1 MWVAAYEIS
10 SPPLPA
16 DWMTYSYWQYTS
28 VGTVPGVATPG
39 GTGSSS
45 VTFGWQI
52 AGTCAKY
59 LPFGVC
65 PGR

>member
-1 MWVAAYEIS
+1 MLTGVIMN
-10 SPPLPA
+10 PPSDAKLGA
-16 DWMTYSYWQYTS
+16 VTYRP
-28 VGTVPGVATPG
+28 TVTAENTAG
-39 GTGSSS
+39 GSSS